1 MAYERLDIEVTD
13 NGSSRRVQR
22 NLEDL
27 GRTGREVGT
36 TTARIVREGFDA
48 IGTAAVRG
56 MGAASQATSYFGGV
70 LRDLQ
75 GRFSGV
81 TSSASAMVS
90 SLVAGT
96 LTAARSMG
104 TLTGVSVAARAAIL
118 QLGINGAAALLV
130 VQLRAE
136 AAALA
141 IGRMGSE
148 AARLASSF
156 GSRAGNALGAIP
168 GQFTQIGSAAQGAAA
183 RLGSAASAARGN
195 MSSFLQSIRNGASSA
210 AQAVSNM
217 FGRFFGGGGSG
228 GGGGASGAGAAAG
241 GAARGINS
249 IEDAARRASSAL
261 ITMNTLMYSL
271 QIGMI
276 AVLAVRWAD
285 EWQSIQNK
293 LDLVTSS
300 TEELGAANQRLFEI
314 AQRTRSGY
322 ADVVDLFQSL
332 RLQAENLGL
341 SMKATADLTET
352 ISMASQ
358 IGSRGPQQAAAGI
371 LQLTQAMAL
380 GRLSGQNLN
389 SVLQSTPRI
398 SIAIAQGLG
407 VTTSALRGLAEG
419 KKLTAD
425 VITRALQGQA
435 RVIAEEFLRLKPT
448 ISSAFTVLNNAAI
461 EFMGNLE
468 RSTGFASGL
477 ASVVILLSR
486 NMDVLAMIVTA
497 VGSALM
503 VAFGGAVRRAIVA
516 TSLAIA
522 ANPIGAVIALVTSL
536 VAAVIFLGDR
546 FSVTSDGMVSALD
559 YIKGAFSLLWD
570 VVANFG
576 ETMSAIWAA
585 VGPEVQGVATTIW
598 EWISWAFMGILSI
611 AKTVINAVIGLFV
624 FTYNAVVI
632 TWNKLPAAIQNAF
645 ALAINWVAEKF
656 EGLINSLIGGINAL
670 SSYFGMGQIGEVSI
684 GRMADTGAMADYYGS
699 LGRAAGNAFG
709 TDYVGAVG
717 DALGTVNGM
726 VMDRARGFSQRRRA
740 GGSELSDVPGVA
752 TPYSSEG
759 AGSGGSGSNGRGS
772 RRLSR
777 AEMIQE
783 EMTRIHDET
792 VTAANTT
799 YTYLD
804 RAAYEALD
812 KFNSGLRSRKDQ
824 SGNPFGVLNPQ
835 EEQAML
841 QAILGLDRA
850 KRIQEARDDVMRQA
864 IGPRLKYIETEEAI
878 GQLLRSNTI
887 SAGEAERAY
896 LDAAIEFYQ
905 TREDRV
911 SGQMLGRLQ
920 IMKEMR
926 NQAQPLANAMKS
938 IWEEQTGPMR
948 EYQTALE
955 AIAALERDRML
966 TAQQAADATRNAT
979 IDYLD
984 TQTDAASGVTRA
996 LMKIQQEAAN
1006 VAQQMETLFSNAFSN
1021 LEDTWVEFTKT
1032 GKFDLSSFFDG
1043 LQEDIARATFKQYIS
1058 GPLAGFLEDKL
1069 GIKVPGLAGPV
1080 GESRNNPMWV
1090 RSADQVGGTAAFNA
1104 LFVDT
1109 SKREAN
1115 KGATNDPFGIGG
1127 AVDDMNGCFGTFTDD
1142 LGNTLDTGAQSFGN
1156 ELGGIIGGLGS
1167 MLGGLIGG
1175 EAGGIIS
1182 TIAQGASM
1190 ILPALGIGFA
1200 TGGSFTVRDRDD
1212 YGDFATG
1219 GGFTVGG
1226 GGGVDSQLVSF
1237 RASPGERVNIERAGQ
1252 VGDKSGGGGVSVAF
1266 SIDARGADASVEQRI
1281 RAAIAEATPQI
1292 VTAAR
1297 QGSAQDRRYEMS
1309 RMPVGSRKN

>member
-1 MAYERLDIEVTD
+1 
-13 NGSSRRVQR
+13 
-22 NLEDL
+22 
-27 GRTGREVGT
+27 
-36 TTARIVREGFDA
+36 
-48 IGTAAVRG
+48 
-56 MGAASQATSYFGGV
+56 
-70 LRDLQ
+70 
-75 GRFSGV
+75 
-81 TSSASAMVS
+81 
-90 SLVAGT
+90 
-96 LTAARSMG
+96 
-104 TLTGVSVAARAAIL
+104 
-118 QLGINGAAALLV
+118 
-130 VQLRAE
+130 
-136 AAALA
+136 
-141 IGRMGSE
+141 
-148 AARLASSF
+148 
-156 GSRAGNALGAIP
+156 
-168 GQFTQIGSAAQGAAA
+168 
-183 RLGSAASAARGN
+183 
-195 MSSFLQSIRNGASSA
+195 
-210 AQAVSNM
+210 
-217 FGRFFGGGGSG
+217 
-228 GGGGASGAGAAAG
+228 
-241 GAARGINS
+241 
-249 IEDAARRASSAL
+249 
-261 ITMNTLMYSL
+261 
-271 QIGMI
+271 
-276 AVLAVRWAD
+276 
-285 EWQSIQNK
+285 
-293 LDLVTSS
+293 
-300 TEELGAANQRLFEI
+300 
-314 AQRTRSGY
+314 
-322 ADVVDLFQSL
+322 
-332 RLQAENLGL
+332 
-341 SMKATADLTET
+341 MKATADLTET